1 MDMNTV
7 LKLAPELATAILAR
21 NAAVSGG
28 ARLTDFHVMALDKRA
43 AILAADLD
51 AACKAQQS
59 FTAWTPSNPRN
70 AS

>member
-1 MDMNTV
+1 MDMNAV
-7 LKLAPELATAILAR
+7 LKLAPDLAKAILAR

-59 FTAWTPSNPRN
+59 FVAWTPHNPRN